1 MIADGNDGYAVRM
14 KSADI
19 AEFKKDTIRQKVD
32 LEAASKL
39 DPTQVEPVQGLYD
52 LAHKLQNGDEELKAL
67 QQLTLLDQHDRKVWG
82 MYLER
87 LVQKGQWEEAA
98 KIGEGALFVDVAN
111 PKIHRLYARAL
122 ARTGRFVSAVYELN
136 SAIVCK
142 PKPKDQAEIYGELS
156 LAYDKLKSPD
166 LAAKAREYAKQVSRA
181 PAAKDDDDDD
191 KPAKGH

>member
-1 MIADGNDGYAVRM
+1 
-14 KSADI
+14 
-19 AEFKKDTIRQKVD
+19 
-32 LEAASKL
+32 
-39 DPTQVEPVQGLYD
+39 
-52 LAHKLQNGDEELKAL
+52 
-67 QQLTLLDQHDRKVWG
+67 

-142 PKPKDQAEIYGELS
+142 PKPKDQAEIYGELA
-156 LAYDKLKSPD
+156 LAYDRLKSPD
-166 LAAKAREYAKQVSRA
+166 LAAKAREYQKQVSRA

-191 KPAKGH
+191 KPAKGHGQGT